1 MGNSSAF
8 FEAVRN
14 RRTIYG
20 LEAKSPIPDERII
33 EIVNDT
39 IKHVPSSF
47 NSQSARAIVLLKAEH
62 QKLWDLAIEA
72 LKAVVPPE
80 NFSQTEA
87 KLNGFKAA
95 YGTVLWFEDQD
106 PVRALEE
113 AFPTYADKFP
123 VFSAHASGMNQYVA
137 WTALEAEGFGANLQ
151 HYSPLIDEKV
161 AAEWKIPQNWQL
173 QSQLV
178 FGTPLAP
185 AGEKS
190 FKPLQERVKVY
201 GAEA

>member
-39 IKHVPSSF
+39 IKHVPSNF

-95 YGTVLWFEDQD
+95 YGTVLWFE
-106 PVRALEE
+106 
-113 AFPTYADKFP
+113 
-123 VFSAHASGMNQYVA
+123 
-137 WTALEAEGFGANLQ
+137 GA
-151 HYSPLIDEKV
+151 
-161 AAEWKIPQNWQL
+161 
-173 QSQLV
+173 
-178 FGTPLAP
+178 
-185 AGEKS
+185 
-190 FKPLQERVKVY
+190 
-201 GAEA
+201 